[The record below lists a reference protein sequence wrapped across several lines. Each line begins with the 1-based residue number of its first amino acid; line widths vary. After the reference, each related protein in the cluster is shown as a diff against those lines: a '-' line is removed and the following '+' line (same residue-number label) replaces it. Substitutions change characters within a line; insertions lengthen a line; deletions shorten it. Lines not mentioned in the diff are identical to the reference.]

1 MENGLKDVTTPEDG
15 EKSIPDPMSS
25 DMAEKMKRGTASH
38 KTADKGG
45 RERENL
51 GEHEMMS
58 GLKVQPTCFA
68 FDSES

>member
-1 MENGLKDVTTPEDG
+1 MTPPGPNDTDTDIENGLKDVTTPEDG
-15 EKSIPDPMSS
+15 EKSIPDPISS

-51 GEHEMMS
+51 G
-58 GLKVQPTCFA
+58 
-68 FDSES
+68 